1 MLNES
6 HLPDLEGDVA
16 RGLAIV
22 RRLLHAE
29 IARMRAAGIPVGED
43 EYRGLYIPDPEADRL
58 VASGKAQMETTGAPA
73 SSPELEAL
81 RDETRTWLAQSPG
94 RTARL
99 AALAGLSPFEAG
111 VLLLCLLS
119 ETDLSAERLIAYVQD
134 DVSKRRPRVELA
146 LRLFAVPGEHD
157 AARAAFDASAP
168 LHRHRLVALHD
179 EPGQPATP
187 LAARFIALDP
197 RIAGYLLGR
206 DEPDE
211 ALQPFARLH
220 EGASRPWLPAGLE
233 QRLEEL
239 ASLRPSGAGPR
250 TVAVSCPD
258 SSRLVA
264 AATRLASLSGLP
276 LLEVDIGSAGAALGI
291 AAAAG
296 LAMREAALQ
305 EAGLLLA
312 GTGELATPDRE
323 GLFRVISEPSP
334 APLVVL
340 GSASP
345 IPWPG
350 VVIEAPGLD
359 FDARRDLWK
368 SHLGSE
374 HAISEAELDALA
386 GKFRLSTREIEEA
399 VALARGRALWRQPRS
414 PRLEAED
421 LYAAARARS
430 TPILNSLARKITPHY
445 AWDDIVLPGDT
456 LQQLRE
462 ICAHV
467 EHRHLVYETWGF
479 ERKLALGKGAIALFA
494 GQSGTGKTMAAD
506 IMAGALGLDLYK
518 IDLSAVVSKYIGE
531 TEKNLASIFSEAESS
546 NAILFFDEADALFGK
561 RSEVKDAHDRYAN
574 IETAYL
580 LQRMEEYSG
589 TVILA
594 TNLKMNLDEAF
605 MRRLHFV
612 IDFPNPEEG
621 ERLLIWKGT
630 IPSELPLA
638 GDIDFAFLARQFRIT
653 GGNIR
658 NIVLAAAFMAASD
671 GEPMGMAHLIRGTRR
686 EYQKLGKMVTEAEF
700 GHYVGLLRN

>member
-1 MLNES
+1 MTQSTPGS
-6 HLPDLEGDVA
+6 HPVSD
-16 RGLAIV
+16 GLAIV
-22 RRLLHAE
+22 RRMLHAE
-29 IARMRAAGIPVGED
+29 VARMRAAGIPVGED
-43 EYRGLYIPDPEADRL
+43 EYRGLYIPDSEADRIIAAGGPQL
-58 VASGKAQMETTGAPA
+58 EPGGEGVFSV
-73 SSPELEAL
+73 ELERL
-81 RDETRTWLAQSPG
+81 REELSGWREGPNG
-94 RTARL
+94 RGTRL
-99 AALAGLSPFEAG
+99 AALAGLSTFEAG
-111 VLLLCLLS
+111 VLLLCLLAES
-119 ETDLSAERLIAYVQD
+119 DLTTERLVAYVQD

-146 LRLFAVPGEHD
+146 MRLFVPAGERE
-157 AARAAFDASAP
+157 AARSSFDASGP
-168 LHRHRLVALHD
+168 LRRLRLVALHED
-179 EPGQPATP
+179 PGQPATP
-187 LAARFIALDP
+187 LLARFIALDP
-197 RIAGYLLGR
+197 RIADFLLGR
-206 DEPDE
+206 DEVDE
-211 ALQPFARLH
+211 TLQPFARLH
-220 EGASRPWLPAGLE
+220 RESPGAPLPRELDESLQA
-233 QRLEEL
+233 L
-239 ASLRPSGAGPR
+239 ASLRPSGAAPR
-250 TVAVSCPD
+250 AVAVSCPD
-258 SSRLVA
+258 TSRLLSVA
-264 AATRLASLSGLP
+264 SRLASLGGMP
-276 LLEVDIGSAGAALGI
+276 LLAVDTGAAVAALGVE
-291 AAAAG
+291 AAAT
-296 LAMREAALQ
+296 LAMREAWLQ

-312 GTGELATPDRE
+312 GVHELAPLERE
-323 GLFRVISEPSP
+323 ALFREVSG
-334 APLVVL
+334 AAAGTLVVL

-345 IPWPG
+345 VAWPG
-350 VVIEAPGLD
+350 VVIEAPGPD
-359 FDARRDLWK
+359 FDDRRSLWTAQ
-368 SHLGSE
+368 LGSE
-374 HAISEAELDALA
+374 HGIPGAEIDALA

-399 VALARGRALWRQPRS
+399 VALARGRALWREPRS
-414 PRLEAED
+414 PRLEADD

-430 TPILNSLARKITPHY
+430 TPILNTLARKITPHY
-445 AWDDIVLPGDT
+445 AWADIVLPVDT
-456 LQQLRE
+456 VQQLRE

-531 TEKNLASIFSEAESS
+531 TEKNLASIFSEAETS
-546 NAILFFDEADALFGK
+546 NAVLFFDEADALFGK

-630 IPSELPLA
+630 VPAELPCA

-671 GEPMGMAHLIRGTRR
+671 AEPMGMAHLIRATRR

-700 GHYVGLLRN
+700 GQYVGLLRN

>member
-1 MLNES
+1 MSEAIPGLIDSRE
-6 HLPDLEGDVA
+6 
-16 RGLAIV
+16 GLALV
-22 RRLLHAE
+22 RRMIHE
-29 IARMRAAGIPVGED
+29 EVARMRAAGIPVGED
-43 EYRGLYIPDPEADRL
+43 EYRGLYIPDAEADRIMGPGSMGL
-58 VASGKAQMETTGAPA
+58 ETVEAELP
-73 SSPELEAL
+73 SPELESL
-81 RDETRTWLAQSPG
+81 RGEFRQWLEGSTG
-94 RTARL
+94 RAGRL
-99 AALAGLSPFEAG
+99 ATVAGLSPFEVG

-119 ETDLSAERLIAYVQD
+119 ESDLASERLIAYVQD

-146 LRLFAVPGEHD
+146 VRLFTPAGERE
-157 AARAAFDASAP
+157 AARTAFDASSP
-168 LHRHRLVALHD
+168 LRKLRLIALHE
-179 EPGQPATP
+179 EPGQPSTP
-187 LAARFIALDP
+187 LLARFIALDP

-206 DEPDE
+206 DEVDE
-211 ALQPFARLH
+211 NLQPFTRLH
-220 EGASRPWLPAGLE
+220 PMMAAIPLPGELDE
-233 QRLEEL
+233 RLGEL
-239 ASLRPSGAGPR
+239 ASLQPSGAAPR
-250 TVAVSCPD
+250 AVAVSCPD
-258 SSRLVA
+258 ASRLVGVA
-264 AATRLASLSGLP
+264 ARLASLCGRP
-276 LLEVDIGSAGAALGI
+276 LLEVELGPAVAAFGVEP
-291 AAAAG
+291 ATS
-296 LAMREAALQ
+296 LAIREASLQ

-312 GTGELATPDRE
+312 GVHELSTQERE
-323 GLFRVISEPSP
+323 ALLRAMAGVSS
-334 APLVVL
+334 AVLVVL
-340 GSASP
+340 GSAGP
-345 IPWPG
+345 IAWPG
-350 VVIEAPGLD
+350 VIIEVPGLD
-359 FDARRDLWK
+359 FDDRRNLWTAQ
-368 SHLGSE
+368 LGSE
-374 HAISEAELDALA
+374 HGIATPEIDALA
-386 GKFRLSTREIEEA
+386 GKFRLATREIEEA
-399 VALARGRALWRQPRS
+399 VALARGRALWREPRR
-414 PRLEAED
+414 PHLEADD

-430 TPILNSLARKITPHY
+430 TPILNTLARKITPHY
-445 AWDDIVLPGDT
+445 AWADIVLPVDT
-456 LQQLRE
+456 IQQLRE

-580 LQRMEEYSG
+580 LQRMEEYAG

-630 IPSELPLA
+630 VPAELPCA
-638 GDIDFAFLARQFRIT
+638 GDIDFTFLSRQFRIT

-671 GEPMGMAHLIRGTRR
+671 GEAMGMAHLIRATRR

-700 GHYVGLLRN
+700 GQYVGLLRN